1 MASENTVG
9 SEGEGI
15 LRLWGGFVWSQTSP
29 KGGFSLFSDSTGV
42 SFEKVLK
49 LDFHK

>member
-1 MASENTVG
+1 MASENTIGREV
-9 SEGEGI
+9 EGI
-15 LRLWGGFVWSQTSP
+15 LRGDSHC
-29 KGGFSLFSDSTGV
+29 SLNSDSTGV